1 MRQKYRNLKLLD
13 RRLIS
18 LFLLIFSLDTFA
30 QYQDRQWYLYDGLN
44 TVVMDYNNDSLRIVT
59 KPHYPTPTYTYS
71 SICDSTGKVSFLNNN
86 FSLTDSSFI
95 RVQNTTDINTDISA
109 PVTWNGHIIL
119 DFPNSDKVVC
129 VRTLM
134 ENIGAMPPFG
144 GDYFQTKAY
153 LTYIDKYENLG
164 LGQAVPGKELIQVVD
179 DTLCLP
185 VAACRHANGS
195 DWWIVIRKFRSNKFF
210 IILVTPNGYSVKE
223 QVIGL
228 NLPLIYGVAGKS
240 MFSNDGK
247 TFVFGVSLG
256 NRFDI
261 PPWYFD
267 VFDFDRC
274 SGTFSNQRKIN
285 IIDPYAAR
293 VQGVAISPN
302 NRYLYV
308 GLTRKLFQYDLW
320 ATNLDS
326 SRIFIDTAAFNS
338 YVGDMRLAPDGK
350 IYITPSWIGHN
361 LSTIEHP
368 DSVGLACGY
377 RINSVEL
384 GSACGAYC
392 FPNMPCFTLGA
403 DTTAFGCDTIS
414 TVGLDIVKD
423 VKSNIVLFP
432 NPVKETLYISFEQT
446 NSQFD
451 KVSHAIIYDEIGSVL
466 MEQDFNVSKNCFV
479 NEDMYSVDVNS
490 LNSGMYF
497 IKLVNKNNKLIAT
510 SRFIKAE

>member
-1 MRQKYRNLKLLD
+1 MIKIRLVRKL
-13 RRLIS
+13 
-18 LFLLIFSLDTFA
+18 FFSLCVFFLSTVKA

-44 TVVMDYNNDSLRIVT
+44 TVVMDYNNDSLRILS
-59 KPHYPTPTYTYS
+59 KPHMPLPTYTYS

-86 FSLTDSSFI
+86 FSLTDSSFL
-95 RVQNTTDINTDISA
+95 RVQSTTDINTDISA

-164 LGQAVPGKELIQVVD
+164 LGQAVLGKELIQVVD

-210 IILVTPNGYSVKE
+210 IILITPNGYSVKE
-223 QVIGL
+223 QAIGL

-247 TFVFGVSLG
+247 TFVFGVTLG
-256 NRFDI
+256 NRI
-261 PPWYFD
+261 ETPPWYFD

-274 SGTFSNQRKIN
+274 NGTFSNQRKIN
-285 IIDPYAAR
+285 ITDPYAAR

-350 IYITPSWIGHN
+350 IYITPSWIGYN

-368 DSVGLACGY
+368 DSFGLACGY

-384 GSACGAYC
+384 GAACNAYC

-403 DTTAFGCDTIS
+403 DTTTFGCDTIS
-414 TVGLDIVKD
+414 TVGLDLVND
-423 VKSNIVLFP
+423 VKSNIILFP
-432 NPVKETLYISFEQT
+432 NPVKEILYISIEQT
-446 NSQFD
+446 NSQLN

-466 MEQDFNVSKNCFV
+466 IEQDFNSNENRFDI
-479 NEDMYSVDVNS
+479 EDMFSIEVNS

-497 IKLVNKNNKLIAT
+497 IKLLDFKNHVIGTEK
-510 SRFIKAE
+510 FIKD